1 MLGTVLSS
9 VHVLAHLNYTEGTL
23 DEKNK
28 LKCVRARLIKGYLKT
43 DF

>member
-9 VHVLAHLNYTEGTL
+9 VHMLAHLNYTERML
-23 DEKNK
+23 AEKNR
-28 LKCVRARLIKGYLKT
+28 VRARLINGYLKT